1 MLSDGFPSLR
11 AAKQLFSVQTVRT
24 QIMDNEAHVETLLRH
39 ISALVAERQSLRGE
53 PGRQRELEQNRLEI
67 ARRQRELNHALIELY
82 GKRAA

>member
-11 AAKQLFSVQTVRT
+11 PGWQLFCVQTVRT
-24 QIMDNEAHVETLLRH
+24 QIMDRETQVETLLRQ
-39 ISALVAERQSLRGE
+39 ISALVAERQQLRGE
-53 PGRQRELEQNRLEI
+53 PARDGELEQNRVEI